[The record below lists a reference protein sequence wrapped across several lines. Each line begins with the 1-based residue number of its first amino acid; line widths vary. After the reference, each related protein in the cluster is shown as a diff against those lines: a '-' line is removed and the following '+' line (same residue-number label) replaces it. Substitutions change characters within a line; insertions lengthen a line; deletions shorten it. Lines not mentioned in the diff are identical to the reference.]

1 MTTAYNRS
9 GYAQIASPAILW
21 KLCIV
26 QSDRIILADA
36 PAWFERLMTS
46 TAARYLTAVGAVLVM
61 AILVKVMALL
71 GGESQ
76 FGSEMHQM
84 LLFAAVVASSL
95 IGGLGPGL
103 LATALGCASGYFIEP
118 ALIPPQLRVLAVE
131 GLLVSLLGGTLRV
144 ARIKARERLTAN
156 LQLEQQ
162 ILEIGDD
169 ERRRIG
175 HDLHDGL
182 GQHLTGISLLSETMA
197 QQLEAG
203 KSPDSANVE
212 NITRLVSEAVG
223 ITRDLAKSLSPV
235 TLERDGFVA
244 AIEELTEA
252 SSTLLGIDC
261 TGQFPQA
268 DLDLDR
274 TRSLHLYRIVQ
285 EAVNNS
291 VRHGKATHVKVV
303 VQRDEAGLVVTI
315 TDDGSGLS
323 QKTIANPGLGLR
335 IMQYR
340 ARMLGATLAVERSNP
355 GGGTVVVCTCPLD

>member
-1 MTTAYNRS
+1 MPGAQRDYVASATAVWNM
-9 GYAQIASPAILW
+9 
-21 KLCIV
+21 CIV
-26 QSDRIILADA
+26 QRDRIILGDA
-36 PAWFERLMTS
+36 PAWFERMLAGR
-46 TAARYLTAVGAVLVM
+46 AARFFAAVGAVLLM
-61 AILVKVMALL
+61 AGSVKLMVLIA
-71 GGESQ
+71 GVWE
-76 FGSEMHQM
+76 FGSELHQI
-84 LLFAAVVASSL
+84 LLFAAIIVSSL

-103 LATALGCASGYFIEP
+103 LATLLGCASGYFIEP
-118 ALIPPQLRVLAVE
+118 PLVPPQLRVLAVE

-144 ARIKARERLTAN
+144 ARGKARERLAAN
-156 LQLEQQ
+156 LGLEQQ

-182 GQHLTGISLLSETMA
+182 GQHLTGISLLSETMS
-197 QQLEAG
+197 QQLESG
-203 KSPDSANVE
+203 KSPDRANVE

-244 AIEELTEA
+244 AIEELTET

-261 TGQFPQA
+261 TGEFPQT
-268 DLDLDR
+268 DLNLDR

-291 VRHGKATHVKVV
+291 VRHGKARHVKVM
-303 VQRDEAGLVVTI
+303 VQRQQGALLVTVA
-315 TDDGSGLS
+315 DDGSGLS

-340 ARMLGATLAVERSNP
+340 ARMLGATLAVEKGNP
-355 GGGTVVVCTCPLD
+355 GAGTVVICTCPLN